1 MPQCHKSIFSCSLI
15 RLNTTLTNEGTFVC
29 DVIEAQWMHWSDLY
43 IDKLCLIYFTKD
55 WTKFYLKNLF
65 TLARILNDVEL
76 LPSVYK
82 VLNFASICR
91 IARCI
96 TFCVKRVLNSLI
108 FRLYRECVK
117 CCVCLVVLCW
127 CFTALR
133 HFSGH
138 FGRGQ
143 LTYPHCTWA
152 SLLGSLPVL
161 SAHSFASNW
170 QLPILNLF
178 FSQVGYFAC
187 YIAAP
192 ENVTLA

>member
-1 MPQCHKSIFSCSLI
+1 MPQCHKSIYSCSLI

-43 IDKLCLIYFTKD
+43 IKLCLIYFTKD

-117 CCVCLVVLCW
+117 CCVVLCCVVLC
-127 CFTALR
+127 CVVLVFYGPSTLFRSFRARSVNL
-133 HFSGH
+133 ST
-138 FGRGQ
+138 
-143 LTYPHCTWA
+143 LY
-152 SLLGSLPVL
+152 LGKPPRQST
-161 SAHSFASNW
+161 S
-170 QLPILNLF
+170 
-178 FSQVGYFAC
+178 
-187 YIAAP
+187 
-192 ENVTLA
+192 T